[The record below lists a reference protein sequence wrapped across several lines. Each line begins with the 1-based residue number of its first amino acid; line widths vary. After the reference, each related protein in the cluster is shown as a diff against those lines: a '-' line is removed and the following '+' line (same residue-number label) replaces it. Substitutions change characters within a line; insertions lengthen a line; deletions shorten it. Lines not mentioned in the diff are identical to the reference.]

1 MKTIEIVS
9 ETSSKQTVYRA
20 ICAEQQ
26 ATGITPG
33 EALDLLEQ
41 KLALQGYAENGN
53 TLIILQRFGSDNF
66 FTAEKQL
73 RLRELMD
80 RFHHANDVGNQLVFT
95 EKQEL
100 ETLVDAEWNAAIER
114 AEAIIKQTQTD
125 NI

>member
-20 ICAEQQ
+20 FCGEQQ

-41 KLALQGYAENGN
+41 NPASQGHEENSN
-53 TLIILQRFGSDNF
+53 TLIIVQRFRADNF

-73 RLRELMD
+73 QMRELMD
-80 RFHHANDVGNQLVFT
+80 RFHHANDAGNQLVLA

-114 AEAIIKQTQTD
+114 AEAIIKQT
-125 NI
+125 

>member
-1 MKTIEIVS
+1 MTTIEIVL
-9 ETSSKQTVYRA
+9 ESSKKTVYRA
-20 ICAEQQ
+20 ICGEQQ
-26 ATGITPG
+26 AAGVTPG

-41 KLALQGYAENGN
+41 KLGLQGHVENGN
-53 TLIILQRFGSDNF
+53 TLIILQRFRPDNF

-80 RFHHANDVGNQLVFT
+80 RFHHANDVGNQLVIS

-114 AEAIIKQTQTD
+114 TEAMIKQTQTD

>member
-9 ETSSKQTVYRA
+9 ETRNKQTVYRA
-20 ICAEQQ
+20 ICGEQQ

-33 EALDLLEQ
+33 EAFDLLEQ
-41 KLALQGYAENGN
+41 KLGLQNHADNGD

-80 RFHHANDVGNQLVFT
+80 RFHRANDVGNQLVIA